1 MPRYKVLEK
10 SYINNRI
17 VEVGEEV
24 EYDGLPA
31 GNLEPLD
38 KSGAKAAAEYESTNA
53 ERVATMIEQNAPTAS
68 VDAQAIAAAVA
79 EGVTNGLAAAQQV

>member
-17 VEVGEEV
+17 VEAGEEV
-24 EYDGLPA
+24 DYDGLPS

-38 KSGAKAAAEYESTNA
+38 KAGQKAAAEYETSNA
-53 ERVATMIEQNAPTAS
+53 ERVATMIAQNAPTPS

-79 EGVTNGLAAAQQV
+79 EGVATGLAQQAT